1 VWYDKTTMSREPDE
15 NSIISFIATTVETM
29 RDRMETMRDGMV
41 TRTDLAEL
49 ATKNDVARLE
59 TIMSGDFEQVHIRL
73 DSIDRAIANRISLI
87 ETELSR
93 LRSVVYLLAKD
104 KPDMLRLLGRADSGE
119 DSPF

>member
-1 VWYDKTTMSREPDE
+1 MSREPDE
-15 NSIISFIATTVETM
+15 NSIISFIATTVQTMRDRIETM
-29 RDRMETMRDGMV
+29 RDGMETMRDGMV

-49 ATKNDVARLE
+49 ATKKDVARLE

-104 KPDMLRLLGRADSGE
+104 KPDMLRL
-119 DSPF
+119 

>member
-1 VWYDKTTMSREPDE
+1 MSREPDE